1 MCMCVCVC
9 VCVCV
14 FVCVHCKQDIVSKY
28 SDYRNTENCGL
39 VVIFA
44 KYFKEPKR
52 DHYELTSH
60 II

>member
-1 MCMCVCVC
+1 MCMCVYVC
-9 VCVCV
+9 VC
-14 FVCVHCKQDIVSKY
+14 VCVHCKQDIVSKY